1 MKQGIKPKG
10 VELSPFERFQ
20 NLTRGLLAVSKEDL
34 NKAVEKDKKR
44 KK

>member
-1 MKQGIKPKG
+1 MKKSQPEIK
-10 VELSPFERFQ
+10 LTPFERFQ
-20 NLTRGLLAVSKEDL
+20 NLTKGLLAVSKEDL